1 MATALRAPEE
11 SSSAIDD
18 SITAHPI
25 CWKNEGG
32 VFVPNEQPIHINM
45 DGVSKDLTVETACR
59 LIAQLTEAVE
69 QVADVHHVIDAAHIR
84 RSQSGP

>member
-45 DGVSKDLTVETACR
+45 DSVSKDLTVETARR

-69 QVADVHHVIDAAHIR
+69 QLSIAAHIR